1 MPDELALVV
10 DTPSPRALWVLD
22 HVLRST
28 GYRASIVDRAA
39 AADRPHLAYGGPGP
53 AGPRGVW
60 IVEAPAAIDWPEL
73 LDGGLDP
80 GSHGQRIEHD
90 LVHAIGELLTDA
102 VHATTEERDD
112 HGRLPHAASWSV
124 TSGVGDRPVVDLYV
138 RFIGAVIAAVA
149 RVEPA
154 PHWPEG
160 RDACVVLSHDVDEPD
175 RYALVRHLR
184 RPWRLR
190 RAPRTLVTEALRLA
204 TRRPSDPD
212 PGAYWVFPELIE
224 LEARHGFRSTH
235 FFAVTPFHDRGGS
248 LEDVAYDAGDGR
260 YRRAMAELRTAG
272 CGIGLHAGYRSHE
285 RPGRFSHERHVLE
298 EASGGEVLGLR
309 HHYWHL
315 GPDVPATLRAHEAAG
330 FRYDSS
336 IAFNDHVGFRRS
348 AGLPYRPFDPVE
360 ARPLATWQMPPFC
373 MDGNL
378 FYASDNVEAAVA
390 TVSSVVD
397 EIAAVGGFGAI
408 DWHIQA
414 SVPRSV
420 EFHGW
425 GVAYEE
431 ILSMLAA
438 RPGMWVTSHEEVLG
452 WLEDRSGHVGL
463 AA

>member
-10 DTPSPRALWVLD
+10 DSPSPRALWVLD
-22 HVLRST
+22 HVLRSA
-28 GYRASIVDRAA
+28 GYRASLVDRAE

-60 IVEAPAAIDWPEL
+60 IADAPGEVAWPAL
-73 LDGGLDP
+73 LDGGLAP
-80 GSHGQRIEHD
+80 ASHGQRIEHD

-102 VHATTEERDD
+102 VHATIAERDD
-112 HGRLPHAASWSV
+112 HGRLPHASSWSV
-124 TSGVGDRPVVDLYV
+124 TSGVGDRPVVDRYI
-138 RFIGAVIAAVA
+138 RFIRDVIAAVA
-149 RVEPA
+149 HVEPA
-154 PHWPEG
+154 PRWPEG
-160 RDACVVLSHDVDEPD
+160 RSACVVLSHDVDEPD

-190 RAPRTLVTEALRLA
+190 RAPRTLLTEALRLA
-204 TRRPSDPD
+204 ARRRSDPD
-212 PGAYWVFPELIE
+212 PGAYGVFPELIE
-224 LEARHGFRSTH
+224 LEAGHGFRSTH
-235 FFAVTPFHDRGGS
+235 FFAVTPFHHPGGS
-248 LEDVAYDAGDGR
+248 LEDVAYDAGDAR
-260 YRRAMAELRTAG
+260 YRRVMDELRAAG
-272 CGIGLHAGYRSHE
+272 FGIGLHAGYRSHE
-285 RPGRFSHERHVLE
+285 RPERFVDERRALE
-298 EASGGEVLGLR
+298 DTSGGEVVGLR

-315 GPDVPATLRAHEAAG
+315 GPDVHATLRAHEAAG

-348 AGLPYRPFDPVE
+348 AGLPYRPFDPAAE
-360 ARPLATWQMPPFC
+360 RPLATWQMPPFC

-378 FYASDNVEAAVA
+378 FYASDDVEAAVA
-390 TVSSVVD
+390 TVSGVVD

-425 GVAYEE
+425 GVAYVE
-431 ILSMLAA
+431 ILAMLAA
-438 RPGMWVTSHEEVLG
+438 RPGIWVTSHEEVLA
-452 WLEDRSGHVGL
+452 WIESRHDRLGL